1 MHRRPMKWR
10 RAMVVLALVAGLMG
24 TACPGGDE
32 GGSGGGGGGN
42 PGDSDPGGGNYLPA
56 GSESER
62 PAVNP
67 V

>member
-1 MHRRPMKWR
+1 
-10 RAMVVLALVAGLMG
+10 MVALALVAGLMG

-56 GSESER
+56 GSENER
-62 PAVNP
+62 PVVNP